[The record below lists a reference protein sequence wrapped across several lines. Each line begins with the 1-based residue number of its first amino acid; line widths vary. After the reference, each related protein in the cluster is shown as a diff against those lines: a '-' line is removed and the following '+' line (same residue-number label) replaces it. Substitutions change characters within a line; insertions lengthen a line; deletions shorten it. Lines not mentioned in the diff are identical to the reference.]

1 MNYSIEKITT
11 LIGARRIG
19 TADAQIGWLLTDS
32 RSLCFPEETLFFALS
47 SARNDGHKYIPDLY
61 RRGVRNF
68 VVSKSPKLGDD
79 RGLNKGMT
87 DASSDPQPPNLG
99 GLYKDANFLIV
110 PSPLAALQRLAE
122 RHRDEFDIPIIGI
135 TGSNGKTMVKE
146 WLYQLLL
153 PSQKIVRSPRSYNSQ
168 IGVPLSVW
176 LLNEQTEVGIFEAG
190 ISQPGEMSALRD
202 IIQPTIGVLT
212 CLGAAH
218 QENFRSMEEKCME
231 KLELMHDTEA
241 MVYCSDTDIV
251 SRCIR
256 RMQYKGEKI
265 AWSRFDSNAPFF
277 VKMVECGR
285 RSVEGDYLIRKN
297 LPQDYAPSSFLLPPS
312 SKITYIYHGE
322 ENTYTI
328 PFIDEAS
335 IENSITCAA
344 VALHL
349 GLTPAQLADRM
360 PRLEPVA
367 MRLEVKQGQHGCILI
382 NDSYNSDI
390 NSLDIA
396 LDFMGRRGNEGT
408 GARGREDTSSADSNL
423 VPPYPRTPVLPK
435 TIVLSDMFQTGTPP
449 EQLYT
454 QVSDLCV
461 KRGID
466 KFIGIGPELSAQ
478 ADRIHIANKQFFAD
492 VNHFLASNAFNDLH
506 DELILLKGSR
516 PFGFDKITEQLEQ
529 KVHETILEVNLNAV
543 VENLNYYRSFL
554 KPETKMVCMIKAD
567 AYGAGAVEIAKTLQ
581 DHRVDYLAVAVADEG
596 VTLRK
601 AGITANI
608 MIMNPEM
615 TAFKTM
621 FDYDLEPEVYSF
633 RLLDALIK
641 AARKEGITGWPVH
654 IKLDTGMHRL
664 GFDPVDDMFKLI
676 DRLKHQNAIIP
687 RSVFSHFVGSDS
699 DDFDAFSARQF
710 ELFEQGSQKLQ
721 SAFSHKILRH
731 MDNSAGIEHFPER
744 QLDMCRLG
752 LGLYGVDP
760 YVISHSSFLIPH
772 SSLKCVST
780 LKTTILQ
787 LRHVPAGDTVGYS
800 RKGKIERDSV
810 IAAIPIGYAD
820 GLNRH
825 LGNRHGYCLVH
836 GQKAEYVGNICMDV
850 AMIDVT
856 DIPCQEGDQ
865 VEIFGEHLPVTVL
878 SDIIDTIPYE
888 VLTAVSNR
896 VKRVYFQ
903 D

>member
-1 MNYSIEKITT
+1 MKYSIEKVTT

-19 TADAQIGWLLTDS
+19 ETDAQIGWLLTDS
-32 RSLCFPEETLFFALS
+32 RSLCFPEETLFFALR
-47 SARNDGHKYIPDLY
+47 SARNDGHRYISDLY

-68 VVSKSPKLGDD
+68 VVEAKGYDD
-79 RGLNKGMT
+79 FLPG
-87 DASSDPQPPNLG
+87 
-99 GLYKDANFLIV
+99 ANFLIV

-122 RHRDEFDIPIIGI
+122 RHRDEFDVPIIGI

-190 ISQPGEMSALRD
+190 ISQPGEMFALRD
-202 IIQPTIGVLT
+202 IIQPTIGVFT
-212 CLGAAH
+212 SLGTAH

-241 MVYCSDTDIV
+241 MVYCSDNDTV

-265 AWSRFDSNAPFF
+265 AWSQCDEQAALF
-277 VKMVECGR
+277 VK
-285 RSVEGDYLIRKN
+285 STTS
-297 LPQDYAPSSFLLPPS
+297 LPHSTR
-312 SKITYIYHGE
+312 ITYIWKDE
-322 ENTYTI
+322 ENCFEI

-335 IENSITCAA
+335 VEDVITCAA
-344 VALHL
+344 VALYM

-367 MRLEVKQGQHGCILI
+367 MRLEVKEGQRGCVLI
-382 NDSYNSDI
+382 NDSYNSDV

-396 LDFMGRRGNEGT
+396 LDFMNRRE
-408 GARGREDTSSADSNL
+408 AAK
-423 VPPYPRTPVLPK
+423 K
-435 TIVLSDMFQTGTPP
+435 TLILSDIFQTGTSP
-449 EQLYT
+449 EALYA
-454 QVSDLCV
+454 QVSDLAV

-466 KFIGIGPELSAQ
+466 KFIGIGPELTAQ
-478 ADRIHIANKQFFAD
+478 ADKIQIADKLFFAD
-492 VNHFLASNAFNDLH
+492 VPHFLSSEAFATLR

-516 PFGFDKITEQLEQ
+516 SFGFDQITEQLEQ

-581 DHRVDYLAVAVADEG
+581 DQRVDYLAVAVADEG

-621 FDYDLEPEVYSF
+621 FDYELEPEVYSF
-633 RLLDALIK
+633 RLMDALIK

-654 IKLDTGMHRL
+654 IKFDTGMHRL
-664 GFDPVDDMFKLI
+664 GFDPVEDIDELV
-676 DRLKHQNAIIP
+676 DRLIHQQAIIP

-699 DDFDAFSARQF
+699 DGFDDFSARQF
-710 ELFEQGSQKLQ
+710 ALFEEGSRKLQ
-721 SAFSHKILRH
+721 TAFTHHILRH

-744 QLDMCRLG
+744 QMDMCRLG
-752 LGLYGVDP
+752 IGLYGVDP
-760 YVISHSSFLIPH
+760 RDNRILHT
-772 SSLKCVST
+772 VST

-787 LRHVPAGDTVGYS
+787 LRHVPKGETVGYS
-800 RKGKIERDSV
+800 RKGKIERNSV

-825 LGNRHGYCLVH
+825 LGNRHGYCLVN

-856 DIPCQEGDQ
+856 DIPCKEGDQ
-865 VEIFGEHLPVTVL
+865 VEIFGEHLPVTQL
-878 SDIIDTIPYE
+878 SDELDTIPYE
-888 VLTAVSNR
+888 VLTGVSNR

>member
-1 MNYSIEKITT
+1 MNNYTIEKITT

-19 TADAQIGWLLTDS
+19 TADARIGWLLADS
-32 RSLCFPEETLFFALS
+32 RSLCFPEETLFFALKS
-47 SARNDGHKYIPDLY
+47 QRNDGHRYIGDLY

-68 VVSKSPKLGDD
+68 VVDHLPEHPE
-79 RGLNKGMT
+79 
-87 DASSDPQPPNLG
+87 A
-99 GLYKDANFLIV
+99 DANYLKV

-122 RHRDEFDIPIIGI
+122 RHRDEFNVPVVGI

-176 LLNEQTEVGIFEAG
+176 LLNEQTEIGIFEAG
-190 ISQPGEMSALRD
+190 ISQPGEMMALRD

-212 CLGAAH
+212 SLGTAH
-218 QENFRSMEEKCME
+218 QENFRSMEEKCLE

-241 MVYCSDTDIV
+241 MVYCSDNDTV

-265 AWSRFDSNAPFF
+265 SWSQCDEQAALFVVGVRSQDS
-277 VKMVECGR
+277 
-285 RSVEGDYLIRKN
+285 GDRG
-297 LPQDYAPSSFLLPPS
+297 QVTE
-312 SKITYIYHGE
+312 ITYVWQGVESRYE
-322 ENTYTI
+322 I

-344 VALHL
+344 VALYL
-349 GLTPAQLADRM
+349 GVTPEQLAERM
-360 PRLEPVA
+360 PKLEPVA
-367 MRLEVKQGQHGCILI
+367 MRLEVKEGQRGCILI

-396 LDFMGRRGNEGT
+396 LDFMNRREAGK
-408 GARGREDTSSADSNL
+408 SL
-423 VPPYPRTPVLPK
+423 KK
-435 TIVLSDMFQTGTPP
+435 TLILSDMFQTGTSA
-449 EQLYT
+449 ENLYA
-454 QVSDLCV
+454 QVSDLAV
-461 KRGID
+461 KRGIE
-466 KFIGIGPELSAQ
+466 KFIGIGPELTAQ
-478 ADRIHIANKQFFAD
+478 ADKIRIADKRFFSD
-492 VNHFLASNAFNDLH
+492 VQHFLSSEAFGMLR
-506 DELILLKGSR
+506 DELILLKGAR
-516 PFGFDKITEQLEQ
+516 PFGFDQITEQLEQ

-567 AYGAGAVEIAKTLQ
+567 GYGAGAVEIAKTLQ

-621 FDYDLEPEVYSF
+621 FDYDLEPVVYSF
-633 RLLDALIK
+633 RLMDALIR

-664 GFDPVDDMFKLI
+664 GFDPVNDIDEVI
-676 DRLKHQNAIIP
+676 DRLKHQQAIIP

-699 DDFDAFSARQF
+699 DGFDDFSARQF
-710 ELFEQGSQKLQ
+710 ALFDEGSRKLQ
-721 SAFSHKILRH
+721 AAFTHKIIRH
-731 MDNSAGIEHFPER
+731 IDNSAGIEHFPER
-744 QLDMCRLG
+744 QMDMCRLG

-760 YVISHSSFLIPH
+760 RDNRILHT
-772 SSLKCVST
+772 VST

-787 LRHVPAGDTVGYS
+787 LRHVSAGETVGYS
-800 RKGKIERDSV
+800 RKGRIERDSV

-825 LGNRHGYCLVH
+825 LGNRHGYCLVN

-856 DIPCQEGDQ
+856 GIDCHEGDK

-878 SDIIDTIPYE
+878 SDALDTIPYE
-888 VLTAVSNR
+888 MLTGISNR

>member
-1 MNYSIEKITT
+1 MKYSIEKVVT
-11 LIGARRIG
+11 LIGARRYG
-19 TADAQIGWLLTDS
+19 TYQGDIRWLLTDS
-32 RSLCFPEETLFFALS
+32 RSLCFPEETLFFALKTQ
-47 SARNDGHKYIPDLY
+47 RNDGHRYIDDLY
-61 RRGVRNF
+61 RRGVRHF
-68 VVSKSPKLGDD
+68 VVEQVPEHYD
-79 RGLNKGMT
+79 T
-87 DASSDPQPPNLG
+87 HFPE
-99 GLYKDANFLIV
+99 ANFLRV
-110 PSPLAALQRLAE
+110 PHTLAALQRLAE
-122 RHRDEFDIPIIGI
+122 RHRDEFDVPVVGI

-190 ISQPGEMSALRD
+190 ISQPGEMLALRD

-212 CLGAAH
+212 CLGSAH

-231 KLELMHDTEA
+231 KLELMHDTQA
-241 MVYCSDTDIV
+241 MVYCSDNDVI

-256 RMQYKGEKI
+256 RMNYKGEKI
-265 AWSRFDSNAPFF
+265 SWSQCDAQAALF
-277 VKMVECGR
+277 VAGVR
-285 RSVEGDYLIRKN
+285 RQERLRVGER
-297 LPQDYAPSSFLLPPS
+297 SSGMSEVS
-312 SKITYIYHGE
+312 SQVTEISYVWQGE
-322 ENTYTI
+322 EHAFEI

-335 IENSITCAA
+335 VENSITCAA

-349 GLTPAQLADRM
+349 GISPEQLAERM
-360 PRLEPVA
+360 PKLEPVA
-367 MRLEVKQGQHGCILI
+367 MRLEVKQGQRGCILI

-396 LDFMGRRGNEGT
+396 LDFMNRRE
-408 GARGREDTSSADSNL
+408 TSK
-423 VPPYPRTPVLPK
+423 K
-435 TIVLSDMFQTGTPP
+435 TLILSDIFQSGSSP
-449 EQLYT
+449 EALYA

-461 KRGID
+461 KRGVN

-478 ADRIHIANKQFFAD
+478 ADRIRINEKCFFAD
-492 VNHFLASNAFNDLH
+492 VQHFLSSDVFAGLRN
-506 DELILLKGSR
+506 ELILLKGAR
-516 PFGFDKITEQLEQ
+516 HFGFDQITEQLEQ

-567 AYGAGAVEIAKTLQ
+567 GYGAGAVEIAKTLQ
-581 DHRVDYLAVAVADEG
+581 DHHVDYLAVAVADEG

-664 GFDPVDDMFKLI
+664 GFNVSENSEIPELI

-699 DDFDAFSARQF
+699 DDFDTFSAEQFAKFDVASRQ
-710 ELFEQGSQKLQ
+710 LQ
-721 SAFSHKILRH
+721 AAFSHKILRH

-744 QLDMCRLG
+744 QMDMCRLG

-760 YVISHSSFLIPH
+760 RDNRILST
-772 SSLKCVST
+772 VST

-787 LRHVPAGDTVGYS
+787 MRHVPAGDTVGYS
-800 RKGKIERDSV
+800 RKGKIDHDSV

-825 LGNRHGYCLVH
+825 LGNRHCYCLVN

-856 DIPCQEGDQ
+856 GIDCHEGDQ

-878 SDIIDTIPYE
+878 SDITDTIPYE
-888 VLTAVSNR
+888 ILTGVSNR
-896 VKRVYFQ
+896 VKRIYYTN
-903 D
+903 

>member
-19 TADAQIGWLLTDS
+19 SADAQIGWLLTDS
-32 RSLCFPEETLFFALS
+32 RSLCFPEETLFFALKS
-47 SARNDGHKYIPDLY
+47 SRNDGHKYIDDLY

-68 VVSKSPKLGDD
+68 VVEAK
-79 RGLNKGMT
+79 GLQEFLPHGIDHM
-87 DASSDPQPPNLG
+87 P
-99 GLYKDANFLIV
+99 DANFLIV

-122 RHRDEFDIPIIGI
+122 RHRDEFNVPIVGI

-176 LLNEQTEVGIFEAG
+176 LLNERTEIGIFEAG
-190 ISQPGEMSALRD
+190 ISQPGEMMALRD

-212 CLGAAH
+212 SLGAAH

-241 MVYCSDTDIV
+241 MVYCSDNDIV

-256 RMQYKGEKI
+256 RMQYRGEKI
-265 AWSRFDSNAPFF
+265 AWSQCDEQASFF
-277 VKMVECGR
+277 VKNIENKGQTTR
-285 RSVEGDYLIRKN
+285 
-297 LPQDYAPSSFLLPPS
+297 
-312 SKITYIYHGE
+312 ITYIWQQE

-335 IENSITCAA
+335 IEDTITCAV
-344 VALHL
+344 VALRL
-349 GLTPAQLADRM
+349 GLTPGQLADRM
-360 PRLEPVA
+360 PKLEPVA
-367 MRLEVKQGQHGCILI
+367 MRLEVKEGQRGCLLI

-396 LDFMGRRGNEGT
+396 LDFMNRRESK
-408 GARGREDTSSADSNL
+408 RML
-423 VPPYPRTPVLPK
+423 KK
-435 TIVLSDMFQTGTPP
+435 TLILSDMFQTGTTP
-449 EQLYT
+449 EALYA
-454 QVSDLCV
+454 QVSDLAV
-461 KRGID
+461 KRGIE
-466 KFIGIGPELSAQ
+466 KFIGIGPELMAQ
-478 ADRIHIANKQFFAD
+478 ADKIQVSDKQFFAD
-492 VNHFLASNAFNDLH
+492 VPHFLSSEVFANLRN
-506 DELILLKGSR
+506 ELILLKGARS
-516 PFGFDKITEQLEQ
+516 FGFDQITEQLEQ

-554 KPETKMVCMIKAD
+554 KPDTKMVCMIKAD

-608 MIMNPEM
+608 MVMNPEM

-621 FDYDLEPEVYSF
+621 FDYELEPEVYSF
-633 RLLDALIK
+633 RLMDALIH
-641 AARKEGITGWPVH
+641 AAEQQGITGWPVH

-664 GFDPVDDMFKLI
+664 GFDPEKDI
-676 DRLKHQNAIIP
+676 DKVIQRLRGQNAIIP

-699 DDFDAFSARQF
+699 DDFDNFSAMQF
-710 ELFEQGSQKLQ
+710 EKFDKASRRLQ
-721 SAFSHKILRH
+721 AAFSHKILRH
-731 MDNSAGIEHFPER
+731 MDNSAAIQHFPER

-752 LGLYGVDP
+752 LGLYGYDP
-760 YVISHSSFLIPH
+760 REERA
-772 SSLKCVST
+772 SSLRPVST

-787 LRHVPAGDTVGYS
+787 LRNVPKEETVGYS
-800 RKGKIERDSV
+800 RKGVLTRDSL

-825 LGNRHGYCLVH
+825 LGRGACYCLVN
-836 GQKAEYVGNICMDV
+836 GQKAPYVGNICMDV

-856 DIPCQEGDQ
+856 DIADVHEGDQ
-865 VEIFGEHLPVTVL
+865 VEIFGEHLPATVL
-878 SDIIDTIPYE
+878 SDVLQTIPYE
-888 VLTAVSNR
+888 VLTSVSNR
-896 VKRVYFQ
+896 VKKVYFQ

>member
-1 MNYSIEKITT
+1 MKYSIEKVTT

-19 TADAQIGWLLTDS
+19 EADAQIGWLLTDS
-32 RSLCFPEETLFFALS
+32 RSLCFPEETLFFALR
-47 SARNDGHKYIPDLY
+47 SARNDGHRYISDLY

-68 VVSKSPKLGDD
+68 VVEAKGILETQTD
-79 RGLNKGMT
+79 GLNGM
-87 DASSDPQPPNLG
+87 
-99 GLYKDANFLIV
+99 KDANFLVV

-122 RHRDEFDIPIIGI
+122 RHRDEFDLPIVGI

-190 ISQPGEMSALRD
+190 ISQPGEMYALRD

-212 CLGAAH
+212 SLGSAH

-241 MVYCSDTDIV
+241 MVYCSDNDIV

-256 RMQYKGEKI
+256 RMNYKGEKI
-265 AWSRFDSNAPFF
+265 AWSMCDEQAAFF
-277 VKMVECGR
+277 VKEVK
-285 RSVEGDYLIRKN
+285 D
-297 LPQDYAPSSFLLPPS
+297 
-312 SKITYIYHGE
+312 SKITYIWQEE
-322 ENTYTI
+322 ENCYTI

-344 VALHL
+344 VALYM
-349 GLTPAQLADRM
+349 GLTPSQIADRM
-360 PRLEPVA
+360 AKLEPVA
-367 MRLEVKQGQHGCILI
+367 MRLEVKQGQRGCVII

-396 LDFMGRRGNEGT
+396 LDFMNRRE
-408 GARGREDTSSADSNL
+408 AAK
-423 VPPYPRTPVLPK
+423 K
-435 TIVLSDMFQTGTPP
+435 TLILSDIFQTGSAP
-449 EQLYT
+449 ETLYS
-454 QVSDLCV
+454 QVSELAV

-466 KFIGIGPELSAQ
+466 KFIGIGPELTAQ
-478 ADRIHIANKQFFAD
+478 ADKIQIADKAFFAD
-492 VNHFLASNAFNDLH
+492 VKHFLSSDAFAGLR
-506 DELILLKGSR
+506 DELVLLKGARS
-516 PFGFDKITEQLEQ
+516 FCFDQITEQLEQ

-633 RLLDALIK
+633 RLMDALIK

-654 IKLDTGMHRL
+654 IKFDTGMHRL
-664 GFDPVDDMFKLI
+664 GFDPKDDIFKLI

-699 DDFDAFSARQF
+699 DGFDEFSAQQF
-710 ELFEQGSQKLQ
+710 ALFEEGSQRLQ
-721 SAFSHKILRH
+721 AAFGHRILRH

-744 QLDMCRLG
+744 QMDMCRLG

-760 YVISHSSFLIPH
+760 RDNRILNT
-772 SSLKCVST
+772 VST

-787 LRHVPAGDTVGYS
+787 LRHVPAGETVGYS

-825 LGNRHGYCLVH
+825 LGNRNCYCLVK

-856 DIPCQEGDQ
+856 DIPCMEGDQ

-878 SDIIDTIPYE
+878 SDTLDTIPYE
-888 VLTAVSNR
+888 VLTGVSNR

>member
-1 MNYSIEKITT
+1 MKNYTIEKIAT
-11 LIGARRIG
+11 LIGARRLG
-19 TADAQIGWLLTDS
+19 ETDARIGWLLTDS

-47 SARNDGHKYIPDLY
+47 SARNDGHRYITDLY

-68 VVSKSPKLGDD
+68 VVE
-79 RGLNKGMT
+79 NKGLQEYCAPDRAQM
-87 DASSDPQPPNLG
+87 A
-99 GLYKDANFLIV
+99 DANFLVV
-110 PSPLAALQRLAE
+110 PSTLAALQRLAE
-122 RHRDEFDIPIIGI
+122 RHRDEFDVPIVGI

-176 LLNEQTEVGIFEAG
+176 LLNEQTEIGIFEAG
-190 ISQPGEMSALRD
+190 ISQPGEMYALRD

-212 CLGAAH
+212 SLGAAH

-231 KLELMHDTEA
+231 KLELMHDTRA
-241 MVYCSDTDIV
+241 MVYCSDNDTV

-256 RMQYKGEKI
+256 RMQYRGEKI
-265 AWSRFDSNAPFF
+265 AWSRCDANVAMF
-277 VKMVECGR
+277 VSDTVVGTHDTQVSYVFK
-285 RSVEGDYLIRKN
+285 
-297 LPQDYAPSSFLLPPS
+297 
-312 SKITYIYHGE
+312 GE
-322 ENTYTI
+322 AGSYTI

-344 VALHL
+344 VALYL
-349 GLTPAQLADRM
+349 GLTAQQLSERM
-360 PRLEPVA
+360 PSLEPVA
-367 MRLEVKQGQHGCILI
+367 MRLEVKEGQRGCVLI
-382 NDSYNSDI
+382 NDSYNSDV

-396 LDFMGRRGNEGT
+396 LDFMNRRN
-408 GARGREDTSSADSNL
+408 SQQSAANAQL
-423 VPPYPRTPVLPK
+423 RK
-435 TIVLSDMFQTGTPP
+435 TLILSDIFQSGTSP
-449 EQLYT
+449 EQLYA
-454 QVSDLCV
+454 QVSDLAV

-466 KFIGIGPELSAQ
+466 KFIGIGTELMGQ
-478 ADRIHIANKQFFAD
+478 ADKIQIADKQFFAD
-492 VNHFLASNAFNDLH
+492 VRHFLASDTFAQLR
-506 DELILLKGSR
+506 DELILLKGAR
-516 PFGFDKITEQLEQ
+516 RFEFDMITEQLEQ

-543 VENLNYYRSFL
+543 VSNLNYYRSFL
-554 KPETKMVCMIKAD
+554 RPDTKMVCMIKAD
-567 AYGAGAVEIAKTLQ
+567 GYGAGAVEIAKTLQ

-621 FDYDLEPEVYSF
+621 FDYELEPEVYSF
-633 RLLDALIK
+633 RLMDALIK

-654 IKLDTGMHRL
+654 VKLDTGMHRL
-664 GFDPVDDMFKLI
+664 GFDPEHDIDEVI

-699 DDFDAFSARQF
+699 DDFDDFSARQF
-710 ELFEQGSQKLQ
+710 ALFDKASQTLQ
-721 SAFSHKILRH
+721 AAFTHKILRH

-744 QLDMCRLG
+744 QMDMCRLG
-752 LGLYGVDP
+752 IGLYGVNP
-760 YVISHSSFLIPH
+760 LNSKFSILNSQ
-772 SSLKCVST
+772 LKCVST

-787 LRHVPAGDTVGYS
+787 LRHVPAGETVGYS
-800 RKGKIERDSV
+800 RKGRIERDSV

-825 LGNRHGYCLVH
+825 LGNRRCYCLVN

-850 AMIDVT
+850 AMLDVT
-856 DIPCQEGDQ
+856 GIPCQEGDQ

-878 SDIIDTIPYE
+878 SDTLDTIPYE
-888 VLTAVSNR
+888 VLTGVSNR